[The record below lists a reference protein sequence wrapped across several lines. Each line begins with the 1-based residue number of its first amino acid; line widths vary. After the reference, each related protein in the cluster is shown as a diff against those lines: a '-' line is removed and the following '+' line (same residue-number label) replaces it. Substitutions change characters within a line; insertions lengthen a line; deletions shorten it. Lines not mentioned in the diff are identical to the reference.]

1 MQTLTHAERLMFS
14 KMAQF
19 IGDSSSSS
27 SSSDSSDSSA
37 SGSESDPESHSS
49 GFNVVTPEPVKSN
62 EARPDTQNSKTEKDS
77 QVCERDPKE
86 KQKNRQVNKKARKGN
101 PAKNQDNQKEKVTP
115 ERTVHMVK
123 KIIVK
128 NKKRATKDKAKL
140 NKLLKSAS
148 AAARKYKAITNK
160 VAKKSS

>member
-1 MQTLTHAERLMFS
+1 MKQDLTLKIARLKKTAKSVKEIQKKS
-14 KMAQF
+14 KK
-19 IGDSSSSS
+19 ID
-27 SSSDSSDSSA
+27 
-37 SGSESDPESHSS
+37 
-49 GFNVVTPEPVKSN
+49 KLI
-62 EARPDTQNSKTEKDS
+62 
-77 QVCERDPKE
+77 
-86 KQKNRQVNKKARKGN
+86 KKARKGN

-160 VAKKSS
+160 ATKRTS